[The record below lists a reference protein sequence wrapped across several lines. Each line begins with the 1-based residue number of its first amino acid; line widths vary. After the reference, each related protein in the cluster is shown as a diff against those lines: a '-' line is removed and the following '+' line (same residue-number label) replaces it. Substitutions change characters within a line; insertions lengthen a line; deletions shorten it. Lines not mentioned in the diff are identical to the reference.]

1 MTSSGDMAFVSYRVE
16 NDKAFQKLIDTAFK
30 ETRDLTIPFRQIVRA
45 FYQSRKAIFK
55 LKSAGAYPDF
65 KGPKVQDTWKNPGRP
80 DLRTRNGGLTAYQ
93 NIKQKQV
100 GFLYPLLK
108 SSGRLEDSVTNP
120 NSSDA
125 EQKIDAISL
134 TIITKV
140 PYANY
145 HQQDN
150 PDMGDAVIPTRKFFF
165 IGGET
170 SQSNRDIERYTKII
184 NDHIVKILKARL

>member
-1 MTSSGDMAFVSYRVE
+1 MAFVSYKVE
-16 NDKAFQKLIDTAFK
+16 NDKAFQKLIDSAFK

-55 LKSAGAYPDF
+55 LKGPGAYPDF
-65 KGPKVQDTWKNPGRP
+65 KGPKVQETWKNPGRP
-80 DLRTRNGGLTAYQ
+80 EQRTRKGELTAYQ
-93 NIKQKQV
+93 NLKLKQV

-108 SSGRLEDSVTNP
+108 SSGTLEKSITNP
-120 NSSDA
+120 SDTNA
-125 EQKIDAISL
+125 EQKIDATSL

-150 PDMGDAVIPTRKFFF
+150 PDLGDAVIPTRKFFF

-184 NDHIVKILKARL
+184 NDHIVKVLAKRL

>member
-1 MTSSGDMAFVSYRVE
+1 MAFVSYKVE
-16 NDKAFQKLIDTAFK
+16 NDNAFQKLIDSAFK
-30 ETRDLTIPFRQIVRA
+30 ETRDLRIPFRQIVRV

-80 DLRTRNGGLTAYQ
+80 DQRTRKGELTSYQ
-93 NIKQKQV
+93 NVKLKRH
-100 GFLYPLLK
+100 GFIYPLLK
-108 SSGRLEDSVTNP
+108 ATGKLESSITDPNDSN
-120 NSSDA
+120 A
-125 EQKIDAISL
+125 KQEIDAISL
-134 TIITKV
+134 TIITNI

-150 PDMGDAVIPTRKFFF
+150 PDMGDRTMPTRKFFF

-170 SQSNRDIERYTKII
+170 RQSSRDIERYTKII
-184 NDHIVKILKARL
+184 NDHIVKVLKARL

>member
-1 MTSSGDMAFVSYRVE
+1 
-16 NDKAFQKLIDTAFK
+16 
-30 ETRDLTIPFRQIVRA
+30 
-45 FYQSRKAIFK
+45 
-55 LKSAGAYPDF
+55 
-65 KGPKVQDTWKNPGRP
+65 
-80 DLRTRNGGLTAYQ
+80 
-93 NIKQKQV
+93 
-100 GFLYPLLK
+100 LLK
-108 SSGRLEDSVTNP
+108 ASGALEKSITNP
-120 NSSDA
+120 SDTNA
-125 EQKIDAISL
+125 EQKIDAVSL

-150 PDMGDAVIPTRKFFF
+150 PDLGDKVIPTRKFFF